1 VSRIVGVIGLG
12 NVAVRMTRRRVDAGL
27 AVSTASPAATQV
39 LHGEATERGGGNAVG
54 DLAGGVRIHDK
65 KE

>member
-1 VSRIVGVIGLG
+1 
-12 NVAVRMTRRRVDAGL
+12 
-27 AVSTASPAATQV
+27 VSTASPAATEV